1 MQFLKMFGLG
11 ILYALLFP
19 FLCVALALFAVYG
32 VIVFLVEFI
41 IMVVHFFSGKKL
53 FPPFP
58 EDQKAYQILL
68 QLQQQ
73 QLAAA
78 NPQQPQT
85 NVYVQQNYY
94 TPHGQPIPGAAPQP
108 SGTPIGQQPQSSW
121 QPLGNPEA
129 GQLPP
134 QQPGQ
139 IPPQPSYT
147 QQPNQIPQQQ
157 RPANPFD
164 VIDTNSEDKK

>member
-94 TPHGQPIPGAAPQP
+94 TPHVLNTTRLVNNLLDMARIQ
-108 SGTPIGQQPQSSW
+108 SGGFNLKKEDRKSTRLNSSH
-121 QPLGNPEA
+121 
-129 GQLPP
+129 
-134 QQPGQ
+134 
-139 IPPQPSYT
+139 T
-147 QQPNQIPQQQ
+147 
-157 RPANPFD
+157 
-164 VIDTNSEDKK
+164 